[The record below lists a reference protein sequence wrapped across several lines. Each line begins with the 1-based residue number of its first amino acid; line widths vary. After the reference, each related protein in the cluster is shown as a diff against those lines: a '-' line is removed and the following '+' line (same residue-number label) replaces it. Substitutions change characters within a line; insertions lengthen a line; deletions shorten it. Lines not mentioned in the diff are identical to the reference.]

1 MRSVSTTSLESIG
14 SLPLEW
20 IVNKELIFCSNGK
33 NSQRL
38 WMHSDCRQSQA
49 AFRNESA
56 NNESANGE
64 NSELVCSFDERKAD
78 VLVSDSGLVYDND

>member
-1 MRSVSTTSLESIG
+1 
-14 SLPLEW
+14 
-20 IVNKELIFCSNGK
+20 
-33 NSQRL
+33 
-38 WMHSDCRQSQA
+38 MHSDCRQSQA